1 MVQQIQG
8 RCQNCSGSG
17 YSCPPGD
24 KCGSC
29 NGKCLVPEK
38 KTFEVH
44 IEQGMKQG
52 SKIVLRGEAG
62 CSEPGLAPGDVV
74 LVVVQKEHD
83 TFKRV
88 HSDLILEKK
97 INLADALCGCAVHIK
112 HLDGH
117 IIRVVTPP
125 GKTACART
133 FMHSSLLYAHEQ
145 SKVHAWSVVRSTK
158 MQLSPH
164 LQGVVKEKSTHSQ
177 GQFVMLQA

>member
-1 MVQQIQG
+1 MSSSPSGLPAAAAATQTCRGTGITIQIRPLGPGMVQQIQG
-8 RCQNCSGSG
+8 RCNSCAGSG
-17 YSCPPGD
+17 HAAAPGD
-24 KCGSC
+24 KCTAC

-74 LVVVQKEHD
+74 LVVVQKEHE

-88 HSDLILEKK
+88 HADLILEKK

-117 IIRVVTPP
+117 IIKVVSPP
-125 GKTACART
+125 GAWGAQGACVR
-133 FMHSSLLYAHEQ
+133 MH
-145 SKVHAWSVVRSTK
+145 V
-158 MQLSPH
+158 
-164 LQGVVKEKSTHSQ
+164 
-177 GQFVMLQA
+177 